1 MNYEHLTSAQIPKHL
16 SSVSPNFRKH
26 TATAILPI
34 AVLASLSLATPV
46 FAERV
51 SVQLHV
57 GMWDRDERIHD
68 ELVAQAEAAGDRGE
82 SFDYVPPSL
91 YLLVEGEDPDE
102 LIPRR
107 VSLGL
112 DSIGASFQYSG
123 PRDVVFYLK
132 MPDHEGKNTPE
143 IAGRISLPTEGTR
156 VLLLFLPDASL
167 DTPYRILPINASG
180 SNFPRGRIQVFNLS
194 SKELLV
200 AIDGSNDRINP
211 RSQQVVGPHN
221 RDEAFRFRFA
231 AWDEDQD
238 RWRIIFSRYQPP
250 LQNNRLLCMIV
261 DDRRRSGGVNIR
273 FIRIPD

>member
-1 MNYEHLTSAQIPKHL
+1 MPTKFYKHPAL
-16 SSVSPNFRKH
+16 ANLLI
-26 TATAILPI
+26 AAIASFLL
-34 AVLASLSLATPV
+34 AVPL

-57 GMWDRDERIHD
+57 GMWDSDGRIHD
-68 ELVAQAEAAGDRGE
+68 QLVAQAEAAGERGE

-102 LIPRR
+102 QIPRR

-123 PRDVVFYLK
+123 PRDVVFYLEI
-132 MPDHEGKNTPE
+132 PDPENETKPE
-143 IAGRISLPTEGTR
+143 IAGRISLPTEGSR
-156 VLLLFLPDASL
+156 FLLLFLPDESL

-200 AIDGSNDRINP
+200 SLDGSSDRLIP
-211 RSQQVVGPHN
+211 RSQQVVGPRN
-221 RDEAFRFRFA
+221 RDEAFRIRFA
-231 AWDEDQD
+231 AWDEYQD
-238 RWRIIFSRYQPP
+238 RWRIIFSRYQPA
-250 LQNNRLLCMIV
+250 LQNNRRLCMIV
-261 DDRRRSGGVNIR
+261 DDRRSPGGIKIR